1 MTKSILFTLIAVFF
15 ISISNAQIISG
26 KILDT
31 ESKPVGYV
39 NIGIVGKN
47 IGTVSDENGNFTLEL
62 KDQYDNDTLK
72 FSMIGFVS
80 LEFKVRNFKQ
90 NHSSDKTIQIILNKS
105 VTTLSEVT
113 VKPKKY
119 VTKVLGNTA
128 NSIRF
133 TMGFQSNDLGNELGT
148 VMKIKK
154 SPTFI
159 ENVNFNIAVNHH
171 DSITFRLNIYK
182 MENGFPSENILTE
195 PIFVSIAGNTRTLSV
210 DLKKYNLIV
219 EDDFFVSLE
228 WIKYLKGEGLFFC
241 GGVYNADSYVRQ
253 TSQGNWEKI
262 DYFGLGFYTTVS
274 YEK

>member
-1 MTKSILFTLIAVFF
+1 MTNSILFTIISVFF
-15 ISISNAQIISG
+15 ISNSNAQIISG
-26 KILDT
+26 KVIDT
-31 ESKPVGYV
+31 ESKPIGFV

-47 IGTVSDENGNFTLEL
+47 IGTVSDENGDFTLEL

-72 FSMIGFVS
+72 FSMIGFIS
-80 LEFKVRNFKQ
+80 LEFKVRSFKQ
-90 NHSSDKTIQIILNKS
+90 KHSSEKPIQIILNKS

-159 ENVNFNIAVNHH
+159 EDVNFNIAVNNH
-171 DSITFRLNIYK
+171 DSLTFRLNIYK
-182 MENGFPSENILTE
+182 MENGFPSENILKE
-195 PIFVSIAGNTRTLSV
+195 PIFVSIAGSTRTLTV

-228 WIKYLKGEGLFFC
+228 WIKFLKGEGLYFC